1 MRVVPLPS
9 SAATAA
15 HCAARGPSPAGAAHA
30 CALGQSSLTGRAA
43 AVLAV
48 VLLAAGLAGCE
59 APPPRHP
66 PYRARVA
73 PAPAPA
79 PEVVTEVIAYP
90 SQGQSEQQLDRDRY
104 ECHQWAVKQTGFDPS
119 LPGVPPRQQVRV
131 VRAPAGPPPGAA
143 IAGGAVTGAV
153 LGAAV
158 SRPRDAGAGALVGAV
173 AGAAVGAAVE
183 QSARTEEQRRE
194 EEVVTERQS
203 ARSSARDEQAGA
215 YRRAISACLEGRGY
229 SVR

>member
-1 MRVVPLPS
+1 MRVAPLSS
-9 SAATAA
+9 SAALIAV
-15 HCAARGPSPAGAAHA
+15 
-30 CALGQSSLTGRAA
+30 ALI
-43 AVLAV
+43 
-48 VLLAAGLAGCE
+48 AAGLAGCV
-59 APPPRHP
+59 APPPPRPP
-66 PYRARVA
+66 PYRQQVA
-73 PAPAPA
+73 PPPP
-79 PEVVTEVIAYP
+79 PEPVTEVIAYP
-90 SQGQSEQQLDRDRY
+90 TQGQSEQQLDRDRY

-143 IAGGAVTGAV
+143 IAGGALTGAV

-183 QSARTEEQRRE
+183 QSARADEERHQ
-194 EEVVTERQS
+194 EVVTERQ
-203 ARSSARDEQAGA
+203 ATRNNARDEQAGA